1 MGNSW
6 RNKAD
11 PDEYRVGS
19 QVCNWRLRGSWV
31 DVHLE
36 TVEHVNLSD
45 DDSIVMVNIIAH
57 DQKSDMPKT
66 VPQPGMLLSADE
78 TVSNNSP
85 STSSVDWS
93 LDAQHETVLDLE
105 KEQVMEVGEVTEN
118 KKAAIMATLRRHSTQ
133 LCKGVSIT
141 CLVAILYSNNVTGS
155 PVFSGLSNAVGK
167 SEYLVQEI
175 LAAVEREP
183 AKFEDVRSSIALAH
197 SPAYGR
203 LLWTDYERELAVYE
217 RTSGTFCRLSS
228 E

>member
-1 MGNSW
+1 
-6 RNKAD
+6 
-11 PDEYRVGS
+11 
-19 QVCNWRLRGSWV
+19 
-31 DVHLE
+31 
-36 TVEHVNLSD
+36 
-45 DDSIVMVNIIAH
+45 
-57 DQKSDMPKT
+57 
-66 VPQPGMLLSADE
+66 MLLSADE

-93 LDAQHETVLDLE
+93 LDAQHESELYQHCPFNCQPLALLELTNTNKSPKHFNDLFLVDLAAVLDLE
-105 KEQVMEVGEVTEN
+105 IEQVMEVGEVTEN
-118 KKAAIMATLRRHSTQ
+118 KKAAIMATLHRHSTQ

-183 AKFEDVRSSIALAH
+183 AKFEDVCSSIALAH

-203 LLWTDYERELAVYE
+203 LLWSECGKLIFACMSAIISAAEYERELAVHE
-217 RTSGTFCRLSS
+217 RTSGTFCRSR
-228 E
+228 